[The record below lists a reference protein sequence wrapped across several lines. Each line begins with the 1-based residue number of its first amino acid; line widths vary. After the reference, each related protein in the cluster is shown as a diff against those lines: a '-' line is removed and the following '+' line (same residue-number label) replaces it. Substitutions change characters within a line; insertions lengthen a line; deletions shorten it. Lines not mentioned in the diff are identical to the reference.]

1 METKARCK
9 DIKDI
14 VVDPESFI
22 DSIPEERLRMLI
34 IELDMLREDYE
45 RENTIMYLSSN
56 YSSNKHLS
64 FTVLRGLCD
73 EKIIEIME
81 STRVIL
87 TEELR
92 SRKKNALS
100 GL

>member
-1 METKARCK
+1 METKARCG
-9 DIKDI
+9 DIKNI

-22 DSIPEERLRMLI
+22 ESISEERLRMLI

-56 YSSNKHLS
+56 YSSNKHFS
-64 FTVLRGLCD
+64 FTVLRGMCD
-73 EKIIEIME
+73 EKIIEIMD
-81 STRVIL
+81 STRTVL
-87 TEELR
+87 TEELK
-92 SRKKNALS
+92 SRKKKAIS

>member
-1 METKARCK
+1 METKARCEN
-9 DIKDI
+9 IKDI

-22 DSIPEERLRMLI
+22 DSITEERLRMLI
-34 IELDMLREDYE
+34 VELDMLREDYE

-64 FTVLRGLCD
+64 FTVLRGMRD
-73 EKIIEIME
+73 DKIFEIMD

-87 TEELR
+87 TEELN
-92 SRKKNALS
+92 SRKKKALS
-100 GL
+100 GP